1 MYDTIIY
8 HLPFLDSSFEKFH
21 SKLLLLFGF
30 HNVEKPKLSVYKKI
44 PVMLIPENI
53 RNEICIL
60 ALLER

>member
-30 HNVEKPKLSVYKKI
+30 HNVDKPKLSVY
-44 PVMLIPENI
+44 
-53 RNEICIL
+53 
-60 ALLER
+60 